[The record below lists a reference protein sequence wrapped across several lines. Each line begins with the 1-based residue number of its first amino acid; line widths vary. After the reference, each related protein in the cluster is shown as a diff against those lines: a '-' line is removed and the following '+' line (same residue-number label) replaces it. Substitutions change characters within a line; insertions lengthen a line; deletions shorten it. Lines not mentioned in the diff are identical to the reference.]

1 MVVHSNGSGRITERS
16 QTFSFSGRESDT
28 FELNC
33 SVPQGSVIGPVEFI
47 AYTEDVVD
55 IFKRQC
61 MSYHLYADDK
71 LIYRADVINNAALTR
86 QRLHDCVDDVASWC
100 SSRRLQLNDAKTE
113 LEWFGS
119 RANLAKLIGVDC
131 SLSIGDTTI
140 QPSSVVRYLGVL
152 LDRELTLRQHVGKIA
167 SICYYHIRRLRKICR
182 YAGRD
187 IAKQLMFAFVL
198 SRLDYCNGI
207 LAGLPKSTLS
217 TLQHVQNAAA
227 RLVLNLRPREH
238 ITEALRQLHWLPIE
252 QRIQFKLCLLMHNIQ
267 HGRCPNYIAQT
278 VKATSTH
285 SSRPG
290 LRSASTASYTT
301 PRLRTV
307 MGERAFSCAGPK
319 AWNSLPAYLH
329 HIESTA
335 TFKRQLKTFFFNYI
349 FRK

>member
-1 MVVHSNGSGRITERS
+1 MARY
-16 QTFSFSGRESDT
+16 Q
-28 FELNC
+28 LC
-33 SVPQGSVIGPVEFI
+33 
-47 AYTEDVVD
+47 
-55 IFKRQC
+55 
-61 MSYHLYADDK
+61 
-71 LIYRADVINNAALTR
+71 NN
-86 QRLHDCVDDVASWC
+86 
-100 SSRRLQLNDAKTE
+100 NNNK
-113 LEWFGS
+113 
-119 RANLAKLIGVDC
+119 
-131 SLSIGDTTI
+131 TI

-167 SICYYHIRRLRKICR
+167 SICYYHIQRLRKICR

-252 QRIQFKLCLLMHNIQ
+252 QRIQFKLCLLMHTIQ

-307 MGERAFSCAGPK
+307 MGCLLYTSPSPRDG
-319 AWNSLPAYLH
+319 L
-329 HIESTA
+329 
-335 TFKRQLKTFFFNYI
+335 
-349 FRK
+349 